1 MRPKIYL
8 QIQHYQ
14 RHTMVNNIINEFK
27 YLLLLNN
34 IFWVRFLCLIFGWVL
49 GDALFVAVGGVLN
62 ACGAS

>member
-1 MRPKIYL
+1 ML
-8 QIQHYQ
+8 
-14 RHTMVNNIINEFK
+14 NNIINEFK